1 MKYQIINTP
10 LEDLV
15 VIKPNF
21 FSDERGG
28 FLESWN
34 KKDFKSIG
42 VNYKFK
48 QDNHSISHKGV
59 IRGLHFQTKP
69 KEQSKL
75 VRVVNGAVID
85 IVVDI
90 RKNSKTFGQHFK
102 IELSSLNKLMLM
114 IPPGFAHGFI
124 SLENHTTF
132 LYKCDEYYSPSHE
145 KTLMWDD
152 ETINIDWEL
161 NKLGISNPI
170 LSPKDL
176 KGIKFSDL

>member
-1 MKYQIINTP
+1 
-10 LEDLV
+10 
-15 VIKPNF
+15 
-21 FSDERGG
+21 
-28 FLESWN
+28 
-34 KKDFKSIG
+34 
-42 VNYKFK
+42 
-48 QDNHSISHKGV
+48 
-59 IRGLHFQTKP
+59 
-69 KEQSKL
+69 
-75 VRVVNGAVID
+75 
-85 IVVDI
+85 
-90 RKNSKTFGQHFK
+90 
-102 IELSSLNKLMLM
+102 MLM